1 MLGPLLFDSFI
12 SDSDEGT
19 VSTLS
24 KYADDDTKLRGVAC
38 TPEGCAA
45 IRRDP
50 DRLEGWAGRNQMR
63 FNKSKLHLG
72 SVLYGVVIRVEKMVD
87 INKEGGDVGVW
98 PWGSANLVVNDNSRL
113 LTMRPSGM

>member
-1 MLGPLLFDSFI
+1 MLGPVLFDSFI
-12 SDSDEGT
+12 NDSDEGT

-24 KYADDDTKLRGVAC
+24 MYTNDTKLGGVAG

-45 IRRDP
+45 IQRDL
-50 DRLEGWAGRNQMR
+50 DRLESWAGRNQMR

-72 SVLYGVVIRVEKMVD
+72 SVIYGVVIRVQKMVD

-98 PWGSANLVVNDNSRL
+98 PCGSANPVVNDNSRL